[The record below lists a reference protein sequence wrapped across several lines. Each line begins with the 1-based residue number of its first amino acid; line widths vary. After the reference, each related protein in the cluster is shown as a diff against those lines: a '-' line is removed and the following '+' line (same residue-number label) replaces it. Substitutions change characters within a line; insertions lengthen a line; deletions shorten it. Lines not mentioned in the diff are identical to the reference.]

1 MYFKITYS
9 AIYNWKGS
17 GTEREQ
23 NDPSLMDSFCHLIIA
38 QEATTEATW
47 IILID
52 QGDDTGVPTTNCIQY
67 ILPRICEKFKLKITN
82 LRVFE
87 VWPYHQGDPRLKYT
101 EVVISDI
108 SFDDDGEEVLR
119 NSWRPTDNQDAKI
132 LDQLIETVGDK
143 VIREE
148 V

>member
-1 MYFKITYS
+1 MYFKVTYS

-17 GTEREQ
+17 GTEQEQ

-52 QGDDTGVPTTNCIQY
+52 QGEDTGVPTTNCIQY
-67 ILPRICEKFKLKITN
+67 IIPRICERFKLKIAN
-82 LRVFE
+82 LRAFE

-108 SFDDDGEEVLR
+108 SFDDDNERVFR
-119 NSWRPTDNQDAKI
+119 NSWRPTYDQDAKI

>member
-1 MYFKITYS
+1 MYFKVTYS

-23 NDPSLMDSFCHLIIA
+23 NNLSLMDSFCHLIIA
-38 QEATTEATW
+38 QEATTETTW

-52 QGDDTGVPTTNCIQY
+52 QGEDTGVPTTNCIQY
-67 ILPRICEKFKLKITN
+67 IISRICERFKLNIAN
-82 LRVFE
+82 LHVFE

-108 SFDDDGEEVLR
+108 SFDDDNERVLR
-119 NSWRPTDNQDAKI
+119 NSWRPTDDQDAKI
-132 LDQLIETVGDK
+132 LDQLIKTVRDK

-148 V
+148 F

>member
-9 AIYNWKGS
+9 AIYNWKGT
-17 GTEREQ
+17 GTEKEQ
-23 NDPSLMDSFCHLIIA
+23 NDSSLMDSFCHLIIA
-38 QEATTEATW
+38 HEAKTEATW
-47 IILID
+47 MLLID
-52 QGDDTGVPTTNCIQY
+52 QGEDTGELTTNCIQY
-67 ILPRICEKFKLKITN
+67 IIPRICDKFQLKIAN

-87 VWPYHQGDPRLKYT
+87 VWPHHKGDPRLKYS
-101 EVVISDI
+101 EVVVSDI
-108 SFDDDGEEVLR
+108 SFDAEGNRVLR
-119 NSWRPTDNQDAKI
+119 NSWRPTDDHDAVI

>member
-1 MYFKITYS
+1 
-9 AIYNWKGS
+9 
-17 GTEREQ
+17 
-23 NDPSLMDSFCHLIIA
+23 MDSFCHLIIA

-52 QGDDTGVPTTNCIQY
+52 QGEDTGVPATNCIQY
-67 ILPRICEKFKLKITN
+67 IIPRICERFKLNIAN
-82 LRVFE
+82 LHVFE

-108 SFDDDGEEVLR
+108 SFDDDNERVLR
-119 NSWRPTDNQDAKI
+119 NSWRPTDDQDAKI
-132 LDQLIETVGDK
+132 LDQLIKTVGDK